1 MTQPPTTPP
10 LTWLRAFEA
19 AARLGSLKSAAEE
32 LSVTPSTISHH
43 VRDLEAR
50 LGAPLFAKH
59 GRGVVLTTEGERYFR
74 TLRQAFEL
82 LRGTVLEPADQ
93 PRRLRIG
100 CFPFLAN
107 EVMVPRLDELK
118 GVLSGSTITLRN
130 ETHLDALLDPSPAN
144 RLDVLIR
151 YGTGDF
157 PGYLSLELA
166 RVELVP
172 ITALGAPRIARAADV
187 LSLPIISVL
196 GPFDGWKVWADA
208 QGLAGRPSQVVLE
221 TDSYHAAALAVER
234 GAGICLGILP
244 FMRPWLAAQRVQMV
258 SSLTTPIDER
268 AYLVYGLHNEHNRDI
283 PRLHEWLTAALT

>member
-1 MTQPPTTPP
+1 MSQPPATPP

-19 AARLGSLKSAAEE
+19 AARLGSLKDAAEE

-50 LGAPLFAKH
+50 LGAPLFTKQ
-59 GRGVVLTTEGERYFR
+59 GRGVALTAEGEHYFR

-82 LRGTVLEPADQ
+82 LRGTVLESADQ

-107 EVMVPRLDELK
+107 EVIVPRLDELK
-118 GVLSGSTITLRN
+118 GVLSGAAITLRN
-130 ETHLDALLDPSPAN
+130 DVHLDALLDPSPSN

-151 YGTGDF
+151 YGNGDF

-166 RVELVP
+166 QVELVP
-172 ITALGAPRIARAADV
+172 IMAIDAAPIERAQDMFAAP
-187 LSLPIISVL
+187 LIHVL
-196 GPFDGWKVWADA
+196 GPFDGWKAWADGH
-208 QGLAGRPSQVVLE
+208 GLSARPSHFALE
-221 TDSYHAAALAVER
+221 TDSYHAAAIAVER
-234 GAGICLGILP
+234 GSGVCLGILP
-244 FMRPWLAAQRVQMV
+244 FMRPWFAARRVQMIA
-258 SSLTTPIDER
+258 SLTTRIDER

-283 PRLHEWLTAALT
+283 ARLHEWLKAVLS

>member
-1 MTQPPTTPP
+1 MPQPPTTPP

-50 LGAPLFAKH
+50 LGAPLFTKH
-59 GRGVVLTTEGERYFR
+59 GRGVTLTAEGEQYFL

-82 LRGTVLEPADQ
+82 LRGSVLEAADR

-107 EVMVPRLDELK
+107 EVIVPRLDELK
-118 GVLSGSTITLRN
+118 RVLSGTAITLRN
-130 ETHLDALLDPSPAN
+130 ETHLDALLDPQPSN

-172 ITALGAPRIARAADV
+172 ITAPGAYRIERAEDV
-187 LSLPIISVL
+187 LSLPIIHVV
-196 GPFDGWKVWADA
+196 GPFDGWKAWADG
-208 QGLAGRPSQVVLE
+208 QGLAGRPSQVALE

-244 FMRPWLAAQRVQMV
+244 FMRPWFAARRVQMIG
-258 SSLTTPIDER
+258 SLTTRIDER
-268 AYLVYGLHNEHNRDI
+268 AYLVYALHNEHNRDI
-283 PRLHEWLTAALT
+283 PRLHEWLKATLT